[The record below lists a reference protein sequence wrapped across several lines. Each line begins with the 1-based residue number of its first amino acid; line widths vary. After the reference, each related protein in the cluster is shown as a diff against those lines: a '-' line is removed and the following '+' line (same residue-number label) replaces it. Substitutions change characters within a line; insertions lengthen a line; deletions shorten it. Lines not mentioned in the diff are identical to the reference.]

1 MAMGGHDVL
10 YGQAGNDTLC
20 GGDGSDRIYGG
31 DGKDVLIGGVGSDL
45 LCGGSGAD
53 WFVFYPT
60 IAGEIDVIADFDPN
74 VDTVYLSG
82 LSGTNSDENYSQLI
96 FVQVDQDLWLDV
108 LGQGVIFK
116 DLLHAQISAEDFLFN
131 F

>member
-1 MAMGGHDVL
+1 MARCSHRGG
-10 YGQAGNDTLC
+10 
-20 GGDGSDRIYGG
+20 
-31 DGKDVLIGGVGSDL
+31 GSDL